1 MFVILHTEF
10 VRPREDDWLDHRI
23 ELEKGLNPF
32 NGCIGAV
39 DGTYIPAFI
48 PLKKQKPWF
57 NRHGTVSQNVFA
69 AVKLDLSFSYVL
81 TGAEGSIND
90 ASLIA

>member
-48 PLKKQKPWF
+48 PLKKQK
-57 NRHGTVSQNVFA
+57 
-69 AVKLDLSFSYVL
+69 L
-81 TGAEGSIND
+81 
-90 ASLIA
+90 